1 MVVKKFDQFEFPLLF
16 SQKPNNLESLFRGTP
31 FMPIDNPEFF
41 NLKESDGYIDVKLV
55 RDVTPIEHYVYCAGT
70 GEGFECNEISNQ
82 EALRVIEFMEFNW
95 NNDAMV
101 TGYYPDITIVVNKPD
116 LNTEKI
122 GNLEIKFISH
132 KGDLSEFIKICMQFS
147 SLLKEFIL
155 KHK

>member
-16 SQKPNNLESLFRGTP
+16 SQKPNNLESPFRGTP

-55 RDVTPIEHYVYCAGT
+55 RKVTPIEHYVYCAGM
-70 GEGFECNEISNQ
+70 GEGFECNEINNQ
-82 EALRVIEFMEFNW
+82 EALKVIELMEFDL
-95 NNDAMV
+95 NNDAMI
-101 TGYYPDITIVVNKPD
+101 TGYYPDITIAVNKPD
-116 LNTEKI
+116 LSIVKS

-132 KGDLSEFIKICMQFS
+132 KGNLSEFIKLCMSFS
-147 SLLKEFIL
+147 SLLKELIL